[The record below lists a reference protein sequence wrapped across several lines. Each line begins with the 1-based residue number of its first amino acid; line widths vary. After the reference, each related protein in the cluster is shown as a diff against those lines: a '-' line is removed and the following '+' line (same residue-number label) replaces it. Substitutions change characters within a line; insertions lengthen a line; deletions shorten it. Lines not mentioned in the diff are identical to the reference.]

1 MLLNVN
7 VGVLGHV
14 DSGKTTLSKALST
27 VASTAAFDKNPQ
39 SQKRGITLD
48 LGFSS
53 FRVEKNIPPHLKSF
67 NAVQFTLVDC
77 PGHASLIRTVICGT
91 HIIDLMLL
99 VVDINKGFQTQTAE
113 CLVIGELTCDAMVVV
128 LNKVDLIPS
137 DQRDEKVA
145 KVGAILFCEM
155 LKSSFFALLI
165 VQMKSRVSKTLQSTK
180 FKGAPIVAISA
191 IQNIEAPT
199 SEEIEEL
206 VSTLLTSTPDPRER
220 RSELATL
227 PFLFAVDHCFT
238 KSGQGT
244 VLTGTVLRG
253 RIRVGETVEIP
264 QEKLKKKIKSI
275 QMFRNPIEEIGP
287 GDRAGI
293 CVTQLD
299 PGVME
304 RGYLAAPDSLSTCQA
319 CLLTEVAQIVYY
331 KGIVCS
337 KQRFHVS
344 IGQDTVLARITC
356 LRRVENTKT
365 AGEEFEYAEKLCD
378 EGNLSPPRD
387 FDRCMLLVVVVALC
401 QFRLHIDCFMLLP
414 KGFPMLFVVN
424 ATNFDG
430 MLGGSK
436 LTVHRLFTGFVG
448 GAGEAKEMVLEFDA
462 PLVAPMAGVVIGS
475 RLDTDPLSSSCR
487 LAFHGIVSRFF
498 ASSQECRTSLSVYR
512 HKQRQGEVERV
523 VDPRHC
529 IVRGL
534 FKSET
539 DWNLF
544 TGLAVTVTLPPS
556 SAPATAGGDNTNS
569 IPAVIEGSF
578 GRTGKC
584 RIQLSAD
591 LPDALVKRFSGKA
604 GRKLAKEATSTEN
617 ANSDATL
624 VTSPP
629 SGRLIVTLEF
639 KKHVFDSTRR
649 FVQ

>member
-1 MLLNVN
+1 MLINVN

-53 FRVEKNIPPHLKSF
+53 FKVENSIPPHL
-67 NAVQFTLVDC
+67 APLDAIQFTLVDC
-77 PGHASLIRTVICGT
+77 PGHASLIRTIICGT

-113 CLVIGELTCDAMVVV
+113 CLVIGELTCDALVVV
-128 LNKVDLIPS
+128 LNKIDLIPPE
-137 DQRDEKVA
+137 QRDEKVA
-145 KVGAILFCEM
+145 K
-155 LKSSFFALLI
+155 
-165 VQMKSRVSKTLQSTK
+165 MKSRVSKTLQSTK
-180 FKGAPIVAISA
+180 FKDAPTVAISA

-199 SEEIEEL
+199 GGEMEEL
-206 VSTLLTSTPDPRER
+206 VSALLASTPDPREK
-220 RSELATL
+220 RSNLATL
-227 PFLFAVDHCFT
+227 PFLFAVDHCFS

-264 QEKLKKKIKSI
+264 REKLIKKIKSI
-275 QMFRNPIEEIGP
+275 QIFRNPIEEIGP

-304 RGYLAAPDSLSTCQA
+304 RGYLAAPGSLSTCQA
-319 CLLTEVAQIVYY
+319 CLLTEVAQIAYY
-331 KGIVCS
+331 KGAVRS

-344 IGQDTVLARITC
+344 IGQDTALARIIC
-356 LRRVENTKT
+356 LRRVKGTK
-365 AGEEFEYAEKLCD
+365 AEAEEFEYVEALRD
-378 EGNLSPPRD
+378 EGG
-387 FDRCMLLVVVVALC
+387 V
-401 QFRLHIDCFMLLP
+401 
-414 KGFPMLFVVN
+414 
-424 ATNFDG
+424 
-430 MLGGSK
+430 
-436 LTVHRLFTGFVG
+436 
-448 GAGEAKEMVLEFDA
+448 GEAKEMVLEFDA
-462 PLVAPMAGVVIGS
+462 PVVAPMAGVVIGS
-475 RLDTDPLSSSCR
+475 RLDTDLLSSNCR
-487 LAFHGIVSRFF
+487 LAFHGTISRFF
-498 ASSQECRTSLSVYR
+498 ASSQECRASLSVYR
-512 HKQRQGEVERV
+512 HKQRRGEVERV

-556 SAPATAGGDNTNS
+556 STEGDNTNS

-584 RIQLSAD
+584 RIRLSAD

-604 GRKLAKEATSTEN
+604 GKKMAKETTSMEN
-617 ANSDATL
+617 ANSDANT
-624 VTSPP
+624 VTNICSKH
-629 SGRLIVTLEF
+629 LTVTLDF
-639 KKHVFDSTRR
+639 KKHVFDPTKR